1 MEDRDMPKGKRI
13 CSRRSLGEQVWQA
26 HLDNCKT
33 SGMPIREYCRQNK
46 LRQSSYYYWKS
57 RLSVS
62 SLRENSGSRIN
73 AQASSKF
80 PFVQVKLEETS
91 GSGSLSKD
99 FSKSNQGTHRSNGL
113 ELTTPRG
120 YRFTICP
127 DTNLGLLSVVL
138 STLEDQRC

>member
-1 MEDRDMPKGKRI
+1 MPNKKRI
-13 CSRRSLGEQVWQA
+13 CGKRSLGEQLWQT

-33 SGMPIREYCRQNK
+33 SGMSIREYCRQNN

-62 SLRENSGSRIN
+62 SLRGNNGSGIN
-73 AQASSKF
+73 AKPSSEF
-80 PFVQVKLEETS
+80 PFVQVKLEGTP
-91 GSGSLSKD
+91 GSANLGKN
-99 FSKSNQGTHRSNGL
+99 FGKSNHATDRSNGL

>member
-1 MEDRDMPKGKRI
+1 MPNKKRI
-13 CSRRSLGEQVWQA
+13 CGRRSLGEQLWQI

-33 SGMPIREYCRQNK
+33 SGMSIREYCRQNN

-62 SLRENSGSRIN
+62 SLRGNNGSEIN
-73 AQASSKF
+73 AKRSSGF
-80 PFVQVKLEETS
+80 PFVQVKLEGTP
-91 GSGSLSKD
+91 GSANLSKNLG
-99 FSKSNQGTHRSNGL
+99 KSNHATDRSNGL
-113 ELTTPRG
+113 ELTTPHG

>member
-1 MEDRDMPKGKRI
+1 MPNRKRI
-13 CSRRSLGEQVWQA
+13 CVRRSLGEQLWQT

-33 SGMPIREYCRQNK
+33 SGMPIREYCRQNN

-62 SLRENSGSRIN
+62 SLKGNNGSGIN
-73 AQASSKF
+73 AQPSSEF
-80 PFVQVKLEETS
+80 PFVQVKLEGTPRSTS
-91 GSGSLSKD
+91 LGKD
-99 FSKSNQGTHRSNGL
+99 LCKSNPGTDRSNRL